1 MIKFNYSEIKNSNEA
16 NQLNTKSK
24 MKKYI
29 FIFLLLFI
37 GLNVS
42 NYFTEYKKYVL
53 NAPEKLQD
61 ARKEFT
67 KAYMFHL
74 YYASF
79 VRFFSVDFQNPILK
93 VFKIPRDYYYQ
104 KALEKLP
111 NDEAEKA
118 LYFELFEAKPYNFSI
133 GGRYGSM
140 AKHYGVDFS
149 KNFID
154 KVYENIKIL
163 STQKIDSSFP
173 NDIGRDVIEAYLG
186 LTDIFVSDSHLNPN
200 GFIFNE
206 INMKKFATDEELHQ
220 RFQNIYVWQNEFIS
234 YYEINYP
241 KEYKQVLS
249 KYRGWNSPYI
259 YSYSKIW
266 EISSFI
272 LFYKINNNLFDCEE
286 DKKFLIVRDSA
297 LNTIIEYTKE
307 NEIPQFNKD
316 ILQIKIAY
324 LKIENSAKVE
334 LFKGTNPLN
343 LKINCKY

>member
-42 NYFTEYKKYVL
+42 NYFSEYKKYVL

-74 YYASF
+74 YYASC
-79 VRFFSVDFQNPILK
+79 VRFFSIDFQNPILK
-93 VFKIPRDYYYQ
+93 VFKIPRDYFYQ

-111 NDEAEKA
+111 DNEAEKA

-133 GGRYGSM
+133 GGKYGSM

-149 KNFID
+149 KEFID

-163 STQKIDSSFP
+163 STQKIDSSFT
-173 NDIGRDVIEAYLG
+173 NDISSIGTELTFDVNFLRFYAPAEIGFRVSYLPEIQDTYFNFLFSIN
-186 LTDIFVSDSHLNPN
+186 LT
-200 GFIFNE
+200 
-206 INMKKFATDEELHQ
+206 
-220 RFQNIYVWQNEFIS
+220 
-234 YYEINYP
+234 
-241 KEYKQVLS
+241 
-249 KYRGWNSPYI
+249 
-259 YSYSKIW
+259 
-266 EISSFI
+266 SF
-272 LFYKINNNLFDCEE
+272 
-286 DKKFLIVRDSA
+286 
-297 LNTIIEYTKE
+297 
-307 NEIPQFNKD
+307 
-316 ILQIKIAY
+316 
-324 LKIENSAKVE
+324 
-334 LFKGTNPLN
+334 
-343 LKINCKY
+343 